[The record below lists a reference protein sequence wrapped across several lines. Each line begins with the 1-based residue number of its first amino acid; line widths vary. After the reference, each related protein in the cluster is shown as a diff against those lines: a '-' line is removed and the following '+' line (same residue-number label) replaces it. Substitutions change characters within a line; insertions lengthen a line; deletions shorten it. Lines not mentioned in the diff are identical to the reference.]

1 MENIE
6 YLIYDLIF
14 EFHLLNQ
21 TSSMNE
27 SLIGEFIN
35 DTLFDT
41 LDLNVLVRR
50 IVTTISFI
58 TEANSSSIEFALVG
72 LSIYFKFS
80 TTVNVIDDIL
90 NLDGYLVTDART
102 EQLFLVKLS
111 HWYENPFY
119 PVDSRN

>member
-1 MENIE
+1 VENIE

-41 LDLNVLVRR
+41 HDLNVLVRR

>member
-1 MENIE
+1 VENIE

-14 EFHLLNQ
+14 DFHLLNQ

-90 NLDGYLVTDART
+90 N
-102 EQLFLVKLS
+102 
-111 HWYENPFY
+111 
-119 PVDSRN
+119 